1 MCGSMVD
8 IQSPN
13 AEIRQGK
20 KKKKKDRNHGKNI
33 MVCPITQGDH
43 NQQTIVTSVHMHC
56 AQFLQ
61 IILHRTD
68 LIIFPVTLQTIIIA
82 PMMSVSGKG
91 DHATV
96 NKNG

>member
-1 MCGSMVD
+1 MVD

-20 KKKKKDRNHGKNI
+20 KEKERKIQTTGQNI

-61 IILHRTD
+61 TILHRRD

-91 DHATV
+91 DYAAV